1 MHNTECGQRRCGPI
15 PAYSDLV
22 AATIH
27 DLRQPLQT
35 SGLLRGLLAIRA
47 ADEQATALLSRLD
60 DALTSMSEILE
71 TLSGINQIESGTVR
85 PDITD
90 FRADALLNRL
100 WADFATAT
108 QTKGSALRV
117 VLSSLSIR
125 SDSGLLLRLLREMV
139 ATAMKGAEG
148 PHKLLLGCRRR
159 GGMLRIEVLGRGIA
173 VEANGSVMIRYLG
186 HLLGHPVRAV
196 SSGHGLA
203 VDVPL
208 AREETT
214 ERLPLRPSPEE
225 PASLGA
231 GHAAMSLSEPGL
243 GGRTVYVV
251 DDDRALCDAMRDL
264 LVEHGWEV
272 EISPSAEAFLETEPP
287 GHEGVLLVDAVM
299 PGMGGLELLRR
310 IRSRRPLPAIV
321 MTGHGDIAMAVD
333 AMKAGARDFIE
344 KPIRCEDLLAA
355 IDRIQG
361 ATSPSAHHVATA
373 TIIAG
378 LTARER
384 QVMEL
389 VLAGHPSKRIA
400 HELGISQRTV
410 ESHRAAVMKKAGVK
424 SLAALI
430 RVALASA

>member
-1 MHNTECGQRRCGPI
+1 MHDTESGQRRCDPI

-47 ADEQATALLSRLD
+47 ADEHATALLSRLD
-60 DALTSMSEILE
+60 DALTSMSEILD

-100 WADFATAT
+100 RADFAMAT
-108 QTKGSALRV
+108 GTKGSVLRV
-117 VLSSLSIR
+117 VPSSLSIR

-159 GGMLRIEVLGRGIA
+159 GRMLRIKALRRGNA
-173 VEANGSVMIRYLG
+173 VGTNGSALIRYLG
-186 HLLGHPVRAV
+186 YLLGHPVRAV
-196 SSGHGLA
+196 SSGRGLA

-208 AREETT
+208 AREETAG
-214 ERLPLRPSPEE
+214 RPSPDE

-231 GHAAMSLSEPGL
+231 GHAAVSLSETGG
-243 GGRTVYVV
+243 GGRTIYVV

-333 AMKAGARDFIE
+333 AMKAGASDFIE
-344 KPIRCEDLLAA
+344 KPVRCEDLLAA

-361 ATSPSAHHVATA
+361 ATPPSAHHGTTA
-373 TIIAG
+373 AIIAG

-424 SLAALI
+424 SLAALV
-430 RVALASA
+430 RAALASA